1 MSYEYVEDS
10 KKIREN
16 EDRLRIVFLKTKD
29 PIINGNKVFYKFAG
43 IFKKKDK
50 VKKIKINGTNKNFV
64 VLEKQNDEIILSDF
78 IKS

>member
-1 MSYEYVEDS
+1 MYEYVDDS
-10 KKIREN
+10 KKINEK

-29 PIINGNKVFYKFAG
+29 PIIKGDKVFYKFAG
-43 IFKKKDK
+43 IFKKTDK
-50 VKKIKINGTNKNFV
+50 IEKIKVNGVKENFV